1 MRVTRKFMSTRE
13 GTLAF
18 ALLAALGAAGVL
30 MVFISGY
37 KHSVDASAEPV
48 TVLVAKDPLPKGSS
62 GDTIAA
68 KGLFQATGL
77 KREQVKDGAITDPGS
92 LRGKVATH
100 AIVRGQQLTTADFGT
115 PTDPVLAKL
124 SDDSRAVTVPLDA
137 AHGMVGQVQAGDHVD
152 VYAGFQVQPDGAGR
166 PRPVLREL
174 LQNIEVLKAPAG
186 DDDTTK
192 GAGAASQTQSIVLRV
207 AAEDAPQL
215 AFSSDNGKLWIVLR
229 PQVGGETHKPTLVNL
244 ERLLLGEDPIPVDQV
259 YSQARNLFRKSDRN
273 GGF

>member
-13 GTLAF
+13 GTLAI

-37 KHSVDASAEPV
+37 KRSVDESAEPI

-92 LRGKVATH
+92 LRGQVAKH
-100 AIVRGQQLTTADFGT
+100 AIVPGQQLTTADFGA
-115 PTDPVLAKL
+115 PTDPVLSKL
-124 SDDSRAVTVPLDA
+124 SDDTRAVTVPLDA
-137 AHGMVGQVQAGDHVD
+137 AHGMIGEVHAGDHVD

-174 LQNIEVLKAPAG
+174 LQNVEVLKAPSA
-186 DDDTTK
+186 DEDSNK
-192 GAGAASQTQSIVLRV
+192 GAASATQTQGVVLRV
-207 AAEDAPQL
+207 PTEDAPQL
-215 AFSSDNGKLWIVLR
+215 AFASDNGKLWISER
-229 PQVGGETHKPTLVNL
+229 PPVGSATHKPTLVNL
-244 ERLLLGEDPIPVDQV
+244 ERVLLGMPPIPLDQIG
-259 YSQARNLFRKSDRN
+259 SQNRDLIKKFYRD